1 MHIYVNTCSCR
12 HRYVYTKCSHSSR
25 SQSYLQP
32 PPPPPLP
39 RQLHSLFCGHTQPKL
54 SHRLASFNTIHS
66 QIVSRVQVLHC
77 PQYRITSGPLFSS
90 WFYLARLSLQVS
102 LGHWLHP
109 CVGVS
114 QLPVSWLHLTSKIIQ
129 HKCYNFISALTT
141 LLTYLKWNLTLYI
154 PSPHWHIRSFP
165 SHLSEYVYSLL
176 CVIGSL

>member
-25 SQSYLQP
+25 SQSYLQPP

-66 QIVSRVQVLHC
+66 QIVSRVKVLRCSYSEKPHFYNG

-114 QLPVSWLHLTSKIIQ
+114 QLPALDYILPPKLYNTSAII
-129 HKCYNFISALTT
+129 
-141 LLTYLKWNLTLYI
+141 
-154 PSPHWHIRSFP
+154 SFLP
-165 SHLSEYVYSLL
+165 WQPF
-176 CVIGSL
+176 